1 MTYAVGLYFD
11 SASEETLSRFTRQI
25 AQSGANTY
33 MLDQKIPPH
42 ITLAC
47 VCAEQPAPLIELLD
61 ENIARFNQG
70 DIFWASLGIF
80 MPAVL
85 FAAPVMNGYLLD
97 FNARVNQLLEPLGS
111 AGENG
116 YYLPNQWVPHT
127 ALAARMN
134 RDELK
139 LALNAITDDFA
150 AFGGK
155 AERLF
160 LAQCDP
166 YVERKTWDLSKK
178 LL

>member
-1 MTYAVGLYFD
+1 MNYAIGLYFD
-11 SASEETLSRFTRQI
+11 HASEDKFSCLIRQI
-25 AQSGANTY
+25 AQSGVNSY
-33 MLDQKIPPH
+33 MLEQEIPPH

-47 VCAEQPAPLIELLD
+47 ICAEQSQPMINRLD
-61 ENIARFNQG
+61 KNIAKFCRG
-70 DIFWASLGIF
+70 DVFWASLGIF

-85 FAAPVMNGYLLD
+85 FAAPVMNEYLLD
-97 FNARVNQLLEPLGS
+97 FNASINRLLEPLGS
-111 AGENG
+111 VGENG

-127 ALAARMN
+127 ALALKMN

-139 LALNAITDDFA
+139 SALDTVVDSFA

-166 YVERKTWDLSKK
+166 YVELKTWNLS
-178 LL
+178 

>member
-1 MTYAVGLYFD
+1 MTYAIGLYFD
-11 SASEETLSRFTRQI
+11 QASEEKLSRFTRQI
-25 AQSGANTY
+25 AQSGVNTY

-47 VCAEQPAPLIELLD
+47 VCAEQPQPMIDRLD
-61 ENIARFNQG
+61 ENIAGFSQG
-70 DIFWASLGIF
+70 DVFWASLGIF

-85 FAAPVMNGYLLD
+85 FAAPVMNEYLLD
-97 FNARVNQLLEPLGS
+97 FNASVNRLLLPLGS

-116 YYLPNQWVPHT
+116 YYLPNQWVPHA
-127 ALAARMN
+127 ALAVRMN

-139 LALNAITDDFA
+139 LALNAATDSFE

-160 LAQCDP
+160 FAQCNP
-166 YVERKTWDLSKK
+166 YIELKIWNLSK
-178 LL
+178 

>member
-1 MTYAVGLYFD
+1 MNYAVGLYFD
-11 SASEETLSRFTRQI
+11 HASKEKLSRLTRQI
-25 AQSGANTY
+25 AQSGVNTY

-47 VCAEQPAPLIELLD
+47 VCAEQSQHMIDRLD
-61 ENIARFNQG
+61 ENIAGFHQG

-80 MPAVL
+80 LPAVL
-85 FAAPVMNGYLLD
+85 FATPVMNEYLLD
-97 FNARVNQLLEPLGS
+97 FNAQVNRLLEPLGS

-127 ALAARMN
+127 ALAVRMN

-139 LALNAITDDFA
+139 LALNAVIDDFT

-160 LAQCDP
+160 LAQCNP
-166 YVERKTWDLSKK
+166 YVELKTWNLS
-178 LL
+178 